1 MSIHTVLGA
10 LSSLCTD
17 YYSNFV
23 PGGKALG
30 KQRSMAPTPDGMRS
44 AIGFYELTGNE
55 RMAVTDL
62 LISRT
67 LDKLKHTLVRFKER
81 LETARARNSAVGLI
95 SPLNRPCLGPS
106 KIGHDVETLLMEGT
120 CNLEGLLQIWQ
131 NLETTVQVLE
141 NIMKKGRIVCTS
153 NGSIAC
159 RRRPIANISPV
170 SASVSTSSANSM

>member
-30 KQRSMAPTPDGMRS
+30 KQQSIGATPDGMRS
-44 AIGFYELTGNE
+44 AIGFYEITGNE

-67 LDKLKHTLVRFKER
+67 LDKLKYTLVLFKER
-81 LETARARNSAVGLI
+81 LETARARKPAVGLI
-95 SPLNRPCLGPS
+95 SPLNRPCFGPA
-106 KIGHDVETLLMEGT
+106 KIGHDVETLAMAGT

-131 NLETTVQVLE
+131 NLETTVQILE
-141 NIMKKGRIVCTS
+141 NIMKKG
-153 NGSIAC
+153 NGDIAC
-159 RRRPIANISPV
+159 RRRAIANIRPV
-170 SASVSTSSANSM
+170 SASVSTSSPSSM